1 MITYFCRYITTVK
14 KIATTILALR
24 FPVMKK
30 TILILFLFASFSS
43 YAQHKPF
50 QFGFRGAANLGWLK
64 SDLDNFNND
73 GAQFG
78 GSWGGVADF
87 FLMENYSFTTGFNVI
102 YLNVE
107 GSLNAHHMQGDSLLI
122 EGTITEKVKTK
133 YVQIP
138 IIFTMKT
145 NRFKDK
151 FSVFGQIGYG
161 FGILLQAKRNSQF
174 ISDDG
179 SYSEENNDNNYDGY
193 TSIRSSLI
201 LGIGVEIPL
210 HKSTVLRTGFTFD
223 NCFVDI
229 SKSDEVK
236 IRSNFIELNAAV
248 IF

>member
-1 MITYFCRYITTVK
+1 MFSRFFVMK
-14 KIATTILALR
+14 KIA
-24 FPVMKK
+24 
-30 TILILFLFASFSS
+30 LILLLFATLSVH
-43 YAQHKPF
+43 AQHKPF

-87 FLMENYSFTTGFNVI
+87 FLMENYSLTTGFNVL

-107 GSLNAHHMQGDSLLI
+107 GSLTAGILQGDTLRI

-145 NRFKDK
+145 NSIKDK
-151 FSVFGQIGYG
+151 FHIYGQIGYG
-161 FGILLQAKRNSQF
+161 FGILLQAKRDFQF
-174 ISDDG
+174 TSDDG
-179 SYSEENNDNNYDGY
+179 SYTEENSNNNYDGY
-193 TSIRSSLI
+193 TAIRSSLI

-210 HKSTVLRTGFTFD
+210 HKSTVIRTGFTFD

-229 SKSDEVK
+229 AKSDEIKV
-236 IRSNFIELNAAV
+236 RSNFIEFNVAV